1 VQKKLY
7 DNLKGGIR
15 VYVKS
20 HISTALIFGLIMV
33 SICPSGLAKA
43 TKKKSRPAIKAES
56 PRNNHSRFSYQKV
69 AVGMGIDLPDF
80 MPIEL
85 LWWSHYFGARIF
97 YAPAFKFPI
106 TIEMP
111 DDIIS
116 TKNNII
122 VEHSALNIKLDAKYG
137 ANWGAEFS
145 YYPFAGSFFVGTGIS
160 FRQFHLEGGAQAPLS
175 LRPVGSQ
182 EQITTL
188 TEFGVRTNT
197 VTKAFLLRLSAG
209 WIWRIFDNFYSKL
222 TVIGLATPYLP
233 HNNIEADVIVSS
245 PTTSDP
251 FEVSEA
257 LAELKENKESELRAK
272 AKEQIGPAETQIWP
286 IIGLS
291 FGIVF

>member
-1 VQKKLY
+1 
-7 DNLKGGIR
+7 
-15 VYVKS
+15 VKS
-20 HISTALIFGLIMV
+20 HISTVLIFGLITV
-33 SICPSGLAKA
+33 ALCTAAQAKPQKRA
-43 TKKKSRPAIKAES
+43 SRGTLEIEN
-56 PRNNHSRFSYQKV
+56 PRNNPSTFSYQKV
-69 AVGMGIDLPDF
+69 ALGVGIDLPDF

-85 LWWSHYFGARIF
+85 LWWTHYFGARIF

-122 VEHSALNIKLDAKYG
+122 VEHSALNIQLDAKYG

-145 YYPFAGSFFVGTGIS
+145 YFPFAGSFFLGTGIS
-160 FRQFHLEGGAQAPLS
+160 FRQFHIEGGAQAPLS
-175 LRPVGSQ
+175 LRPGGS
-182 EQITTL
+182 EEKITTM

-197 VTKAFLLRLSAG
+197 ITKAFLLRLSAG

-222 TVIGLATPYLP
+222 TVIGIASPYLP
-233 HNNIEADVIVSS
+233 HNNIEAQVIIDS

-272 AKEQIGPAETQIWP
+272 AKEQIGPAENQIWP